1 MSVLSDLDLLAR
13 LVSFDTTSATKRPTR
28 PLGDFVCDYLDHS
41 KIRVERFDCG
51 GEQENLWFETG
62 PPSKG
67 DGEGLLLC
75 GHVDVVPATEPEWTA
90 DPFILRVEGDRA
102 IGRGACDMKGFDAI
116 AINLLREAANAGS
129 LEAPLGL
136 LLTCNEEIGTV
147 GAGQFAAQ
155 WAGRPLPRRTIVG
168 EPTSLQPVRGHKGHL
183 GIAIVVGGLGGHTG
197 FPNRGVNA
205 IERAMP
211 VLEGLRD
218 LRQSMV
224 EERLDASDL
233 FPETPFPVLTV
244 AGIEGGSAI
253 NVMPESCVIRVG
265 VRLLPGQ
272 SAEEFLPRL
281 RSAIEGR
288 GIGVDMRSGDLES
301 PLPMAARDECLVI
314 DLNNTPSYAI
324 DSDADFLAEVAD
336 LVGDHRSHGANF
348 GTDAGRLV
356 GLGCESVVFG
366 PGNIGVAHKP
376 DEWMPLDEFARTP
389 ELLRRLIR

>member
-1 MSVLSDLDLLAR
+1 MTVLSDLDLLAR

-41 KIRVERFDCG
+41 KIRIERFDCG

-62 PPSKG
+62 PPSDG

-324 DSDADFLAEVAD
+324 DSDAAFLAEVAD
-336 LVGDHRSHGANF
+336 LVGDHGSHGANF